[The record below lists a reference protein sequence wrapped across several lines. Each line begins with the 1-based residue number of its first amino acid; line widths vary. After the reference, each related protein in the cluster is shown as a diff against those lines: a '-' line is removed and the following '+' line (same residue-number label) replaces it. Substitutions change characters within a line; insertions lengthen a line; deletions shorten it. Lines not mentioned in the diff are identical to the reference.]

1 MKVRIITGVI
11 CAIIVIMLLA
21 GTGLGFPGVMSIPM
35 GVITAIAAYEIMRV
49 SKCKNKVLTI
59 VSMVFAAV
67 APAFV
72 DFEMHKYIPVP
83 TSVLI
88 IGYVILLLLIML
100 KGYEKTK
107 FEHVALALF
116 ASLIISEDKPKAPAI
131 ANAFDFPGI
140 PIISLY
146 VGFRVE
152 TSNSQLAF
160 STPSFSEVRNLCVD
174 YPDLFQRSHCVFLI
188 LCAMYC
194 AWMCDTWAYFVVS
207 RFGKHKLSPKISPKK
222 SVEGAIG
229 GVVGSIVFC
238 LATYFVCDRFF
249 FVIDTVKWWMI
260 ALGAVVVSILG
271 MCGDLSASVIKRNF
285 GEKDFGN
292 LFPGH
297 GGVLD
302 RVDSFLVTMPA
313 MYVIIQIGLAIAGK

>member
-1 MKVRIITGVI
+1 MKVRIITGLV
-11 CAIIVIMLLA
+11 CAAIVISLLV
-21 GTGLGFPGVMSIPM
+21 GTGLGYLGVMSIPM

-49 SKCKNKVLTI
+49 SKCKNKVLTA
-59 VSMVFAAV
+59 VSMIVAAIG
-67 APAFV
+67 PAFV
-72 DFEMHKYIPVP
+72 DFDLQNYIPVP
-83 TSVLI
+83 SSVLVI
-88 IGYVILLLLIML
+88 AYVILLLLIML

-116 ASLIISEDKPKAPAI
+116 GSMAI
-131 ANAFDFPGI
+131 PGA
-140 PIISLY
+140 L
-146 VGFRVE
+146 GLF
-152 TSNSQLAF
+152 F
-160 STPSFSEVRNLCVD
+160 EVRDLCVD
-174 YPDLFQRSHCVFLI
+174 YPELFQRSHCVFFL

-194 AWMCDTWAYFVVS
+194 AWMCDTWAYFVGS

-238 LATYFVCDRFF
+238 VGTYFVCDKFF
-249 FVIDTVKWWMI
+249 FVLDTVKVWMVI
-260 ALGAVVVSILG
+260 VAAIVISVLG

-302 RVDSFLVTMPA
+302 RIDSFLVTMPA
-313 MYVIIQIGLAIAGK
+313 LYVIIQIGLAIAGK

>member
-11 CAIIVIMLLA
+11 CALIVISLLV

-35 GVITAIAAYEIMRV
+35 GIIAAIAAYEIMRV
-49 SKCKNKVLTI
+49 SKCKNKVLTV
-59 VSMVFAAV
+59 VSMIGAAV
-67 APAFV
+67 GPAFV
-72 DFEMHKYIPVP
+72 DFDLQQKIPVP

-100 KGYEKTK
+100 KGYERTK

-116 ASLIISEDKPKAPAI
+116 GSLAI
-131 ANAFDFPGI
+131 PG
-140 PIISLY
+140 SL
-146 VGFRVE
+146 GTF
-152 TSNSQLAF
+152 F
-160 STPSFSEVRNLCVD
+160 EVRDLCVD
-174 YPDLFQRSHCVFLI
+174 YPQLFQRSHCVFLI

-194 AWMCDTWAYFVVS
+194 AWMSDTWAYFVG
-207 RFGKHKLSPKISPKK
+207 RKLGKHKLAPRISPKK

-229 GVVGSIVFC
+229 GVVGTVIFC
-238 LATYFVCDRFF
+238 VGTYLVCDHFF
-249 FVIDTVKWWMI
+249 FVLDTVKIWMVAI
-260 ALGAVVVSILG
+260 VAVILSVLG

-302 RVDSFLVTMPA
+302 RMDSFLVTMPA
-313 MYVIIQIGLAIAGK
+313 LYVIIQISLAIAGK

>member
-1 MKVRIITGVI
+1 MKVRIITGLV
-11 CAIIVIMLLA
+11 CAAIVISLLV
-21 GTGLGFPGVMSIPM
+21 GTGLGYLGVMSIPM

-49 SKCKNKVLTI
+49 SKCKNKALTA
-59 VSMVFAAV
+59 VSMIVAAIG
-67 APAFV
+67 PAFV
-72 DFEMHKYIPVP
+72 DFDLQNYIPVP
-83 TSVLI
+83 SSVLVI
-88 IGYVILLLLIML
+88 AYVILLLLIML

-116 ASLIISEDKPKAPAI
+116 GSMAI
-131 ANAFDFPGI
+131 PGA
-140 PIISLY
+140 L
-146 VGFRVE
+146 GLF
-152 TSNSQLAF
+152 F
-160 STPSFSEVRNLCVD
+160 EVRDLCVD
-174 YPDLFQRSHCVFLI
+174 YPELFQRSHCVFFL

-194 AWMCDTWAYFVVS
+194 AWMCDTWAYFVGS

-238 LATYFVCDRFF
+238 VGTYFVCDKFF
-249 FVIDTVKWWMI
+249 FVLDTVKVWMVI
-260 ALGAVVVSILG
+260 VAAIVLSVLG

-302 RVDSFLVTMPA
+302 RIDSFLVTMPA
-313 MYVIIQIGLAIAGK
+313 LYVIIQIGLAIAGK